1 VVALPAPASKNVP
14 RAAQVVL
21 PLVSEDALDQ
31 VRAVAP
37 GWDRQ
42 FLAARYRAWMKGKA
56 HPRNPDAAF
65 LGWVKKFTKAKAP

>member
-1 VVALPAPASKNVP
+1 M
-14 RAAQVVL
+14 
-21 PLVSEDALDQ
+21 SEDALDQ

-65 LGWVKKFTKAKAP
+65 LGWVKKFTKGKAP